1 MTTFPSQIQIVVLNP
16 TLASSVTVRPLASRP
31 GSLRGKVLG
40 SLWNNRARGDHILEG
55 VAHELA
61 ERHSLAKVIHRK
73 KDYIGEPSPPRLIE
87 DLASSCDVV
96 ITALG
101 N

>member
-1 MTTFPSQIQIVVLNP
+1 MTISPAAIVVLNP
-16 TLASSVTVRPLASRP
+16 TVAGSVAVRPLASRP
-31 GSLRGKVLG
+31 ASLRDKVLG
-40 SLWNNRARGDHILEG
+40 SLWNNRARGDQILDG
-55 VAHELA
+55 VAQALT
-61 ERHSLAKVIHRK
+61 ERHGLGKVIHRK

-87 DLASSCDVV
+87 DLASSCDIV

>member
-1 MTTFPSQIQIVVLNP
+1 MTTSPGGIVVLNP
-16 TLASSVTVRPLASRP
+16 TVAASGTVRLLASRP
-31 GSLRGKVLG
+31 ASLRDKVLG
-40 SLWNNRARGDHILEG
+40 SLWNNRARGDQILEG
-55 VAHELA
+55 VAQALEA
-61 ERHSLAKVIHRK
+61 RHGVAKVIHRK
-73 KDYIGEPSPPRLIE
+73 KEYIGEPSPPGLIE